1 MKIPLAIA
9 SAVLLG
15 GVLTACGGSDS
26 GGGGALGGGG
36 SDYCKDIKG
45 AAATF
50 GDLGTGDS
58 GSIGE
63 AFATF
68 HKLADEAPGAIKDDW
83 KTLDGAITTVEDAL
97 SKAGIK
103 LEDFED
109 LQSGKVPEGVDVSK
123 LTGLAT
129 EFQKLSG
136 AEFEKASKAI
146 ETHAKTVCKV
156 DLNKAAG

>member
-15 GVLTACGGSDS
+15 GVLTACGGGDGGS
-26 GGGGALGGGG
+26 GGSGGSG
-36 SDYCKDIKG
+36 SDYCKDIKA

-50 GDLGTGDS
+50 GDLDS
-58 GSIGE
+58 GDTGSLGE

-68 HKLADEAPGAIKDDW
+68 HKLAGEAPGAIKDDW
-83 KTLDGAITTVEDAL
+83 KVLDGAITTVETAL
-97 SKAGIK
+97 SEAGIK
-103 LEDFED
+103 IEDFAE
-109 LQSGKVPEGVDVSK
+109 LQSGKIPEGVDVSK

-146 ETHAKTVCKV
+146 EVHAKGVCKV
-156 DLNKAAG
+156 DLNAPAG